1 MRYREITA
9 RDVPDCVRLMKAY
22 GGLAL
27 SARVWR
33 GLPALWST
41 LCTSTAPNPMMLVE
55 DAEGEG
61 HPLVCVVPG
70 HFVRPVFI
78 ARYHDFPRPY
88 LLGAIYEA
96 MLDGAVP
103 LMSLDDVRASNS
115 GDGLHAVISQPAH
128 APWPRSD
135 PRLER
140 LRRVAAL
147 GFIHFFGGYRI
158 RSLHYEAYGD
168 DAAAFLRAG
177 GFRLE
182 HDFPSSERTAGC
194 DPVRLPRMF
203 VKYRDEVEPGAID
216 VMAAH
221 IFHFAEPRLGLTPGE
236 QRVVLRALQ
245 GESDRR
251 IAEALHLSIE
261 TVRSAWDSVY
271 GRIARVVS
279 AVFEDDTVEHAG
291 RGAEKRRLAV
301 EYLRQHMH
309 ELRPHRWGE
318 RPTLRSP
325 ECREATSQRS
335 ASVDLQRIEGAIG
348 GQ

>member
-9 RDVPDCVRLMKAY
+9 RDVPDCVRLLQAH

-33 GLPALWST
+33 SLPALWST
-41 LCTSTAPNPMMLVE
+41 LCTSTAPNPMMLIE
-55 DAEGEG
+55 DAEGMG

-70 HFVRPVFI
+70 HFVRPAFI
-78 ARYHDFPRPY
+78 ARYHDSPRPY
-88 LLGAIYEA
+88 LLAAIYEA

-103 LMSLDDVRASNS
+103 LMSLDDVRTSNS

-128 APWPRSD
+128 EPQSTGDAG
-135 PRLER
+135 LER
-140 LRRVAAL
+140 MRRVAAL
-147 GFIHFFGGYRI
+147 GFIHCFGGYRI

-168 DAAAFLRAG
+168 AAAATLRAG

-182 HDFPSSERTAGC
+182 HDFSSAARAAGC
-194 DPVRLPRMF
+194 DPARLPRMF

-221 IFHFAEPRLGLTPGE
+221 IFHFAEPRLGLTPAE
-236 QRVVLRALQ
+236 QRVVQRALQ

-251 IAEALHLSIE
+251 IAEALHLSTE

-271 GRIARVVS
+271 GRLARVVP
-279 AVFEDDTVEHAG
+279 AVFEDDIIEHSG

-309 ELRPHRWGE
+309 ELRPHRCGE
-318 RPTLRSP
+318 RPALRPP
-325 ECREATSQRS
+325 ECREAIS
-335 ASVDLQRIEGAIG
+335 
-348 GQ
+348 

>member
-1 MRYREITA
+1 MAMRYREITE
-9 RDVPDCVRLMKAY
+9 RDVPDCVRLLKAH
-22 GGLAL
+22 GGHSL
-27 SARVWR
+27 SARVWQA
-33 GLPALWST
+33 LPGLWST
-41 LCTSTAPNPMMLVE
+41 LCTSTAPNPMMLIE

-61 HPLVCVVPG
+61 HPLICVVPG
-70 HFVRPVFI
+70 HFVRAAFI
-78 ARYHDFPRPY
+78 ARYQKVPRPS

-103 LMSLDDVRASNS
+103 LMSLDDVRTANS
-115 GDGLHAVISQPAH
+115 GDGMHAVMSQPAH
-128 APWPRSD
+128 EPRPWND
-135 PRLER
+135 PMLER
-140 LRRVAAL
+140 MRRVAAL

-168 DAAAFLRAG
+168 AAAAHLRAG

-182 HDFPSSERTAGC
+182 HDFPSTVRTVGC
-194 DPVRLPRMF
+194 DPAWRPRMF

-221 IFHFAEPRLGLTPGE
+221 IFHFAEPRLGLTPAE
-236 QRVVLRALQ
+236 QRVVLRALL

-251 IAEALHLSIE
+251 IAEALHLSTE

-271 GRIARVVS
+271 GRIVRVVP

-309 ELRPHRWGE
+309 ELRPHRCGE
-318 RPTLRSP
+318 RPPLRLL
-325 ECREATSQRS
+325 ERREA
-335 ASVDLQRIEGAIG
+335 VF
-348 GQ
+348 

>member
-1 MRYREITA
+1 MRYRELTV
-9 RDVPDCVRLMKAY
+9 RDVPDCVRLLKSH

-33 GLPALWST
+33 ALPSLWST
-41 LCTSTAPNPMMLVE
+41 LCASTAPNPMMLIE
-55 DAEGEG
+55 DAERDG

-70 HFVRPVFI
+70 HFVRAAFI
-78 ARYHDFPRPY
+78 ARYHEVPQPY

-103 LMSLDDVRASNS
+103 LMSLDDVRTSNS

-128 APWPRSD
+128 APQPTTD
-135 PRLER
+135 PGLER
-140 LRRVAAL
+140 LRCVAAL

-158 RSLHYEAYGD
+158 CSLHYEAYGD
-168 DAAAFLRAG
+168 DAVAYLRAG

-182 HDFPSSERTAGC
+182 HDFASTQRTAGC
-194 DPVRLPRMF
+194 DPARLPRMF

-221 IFHFAEPRLGLTPGE
+221 IFHFAEPRLGLTPAE
-236 QRVVLRALQ
+236 QRVALRALL

-251 IAEALHLSIE
+251 IAEALHLSTE

-271 GRIARVVS
+271 GRIARVVP
-279 AVFEDDTVEHAG
+279 AVFEDDAAVHAG

-309 ELRPHRWGE
+309 ELRPHRWSE
-318 RPTLRSP
+318 RPLLHPLER
-325 ECREATSQRS
+325 REAVS
-335 ASVDLQRIEGAIG
+335 
-348 GQ
+348 